1 MNNHLKQPDDE
12 LVEVIN
18 MIRSKKSP
26 IDVTDQVMVQIYNQK
41 PNHKRRVNM
50 KKRFK
55 VTTVVAAAAFM
66 IIVGSGFVSPTMA
79 DSLQQVPGMKGIFKL
94 AGDLGLKVAS
104 EQNLMDTPNVSVVRG
119 DTTYTV
125 PELIYDGSRV
135 SLSIERSHADS
146 SVQYNNRLIDDINNI
161 DIQIDGRNV
170 QQFSSGNGN
179 YNFSGI
185 FMKPGPTNDSMLV
198 EFSDLRNQNGIPFP
212 DDFELTLSLNAS
224 ESTDPLI
231 FTMPVVNNNE
241 DNIEVVWN
249 ETKKYD
255 KYTLTISKI
264 ELTPITTNIST
275 KLTPT
280 LAYDSLK
287 ASIKSSIQFDIFD
300 EKGNQVKEIGGNGS
314 NESGG
319 EESMSDMRFE
329 PFTTIP
335 GKLIIKPY
343 QYEITNKQSGLYVT
357 DENGEPVKH
366 YIPELNFEI
375 PIKK

>member
-1 MNNHLKQPDDE
+1 MINHLKQPDDE

-18 MIRSKKSP
+18 MIRQKKSP
-26 IDVTDQVMVQIYNQK
+26 IDVTDQVMDQIYK
-41 PNHKRRVNM
+41 HKTEHKRRINM

-55 VTTVVAAAAFM
+55 VTTVAAAAAFM
-66 IIVGSGFVSPTMA
+66 VIVGSGFVSPTMA
-79 DSLQQVPGMKGIFKL
+79 DSLQQVPGIKGIFKL

-135 SLSIERSHADS
+135 SLSIERSNVDS
-146 SVQYNNRLIDDINNI
+146 SVQYNNSLIDDINNI
-161 DIQIDGRNV
+161 DIKIDGQDV
-170 QQFSSGNGN
+170 QQFSSENGSI
-179 YNFSGI
+179 NFSGI

-212 DDFELTLSLNAS
+212 DNFELTLSFNAS
-224 ESTDPLI
+224 ESTDPLL
-231 FTMPVVNNNE
+231 FTMPVVKNNE
-241 DNIEVVWN
+241 DNIEVVLN

-280 LAYDSLK
+280 LAYDALK
-287 ASIKSSIQFDIFD
+287 SGLQYDVFD
-300 EKGNQVKEIGGNGS
+300 EKGNQVKGISGNA
-314 NESGG
+314 SGG
-319 EESMSDMRFE
+319 KESMSDMRFE
-329 PFTTIP
+329 PFTSTP
-335 GKLIIKPY
+335 EKLIIRPY
-343 QYEITNKQSGLYVT
+343 QNEITDKQSGLFVV